1 MSTLDI
7 ETATVAFGRNRDA
20 VTAVDDVSLSVP
32 SGTVL
37 GLVGE
42 SGSGKSTL
50 ARAVAGLQP
59 LTGGRILVDGID
71 IRDRA
76 HRHGRKVQMVFQD
89 PYTSLNPRMN
99 VGASLA
105 EVVRA
110 NGSAGPA
117 GVDHAVAALLDNVRL
132 STATAAKYPGQLSGG
147 MRQRVAVARAL
158 AARPRILIADEI
170 TSALDASVQSA
181 VLNLVRDIH
190 RELGLTILFISHNL
204 AVVRYLADATAVMY
218 RGRIVEQG
226 PSHDVI
232 TAPRHDYTRRLI
244 GSLPT
249 PGEFGDPSR
258 SPVTHPGP

>member
-1 MSTLDI
+1 MSALVV
-7 ETATVAFGRNRDA
+7 ESATVTFGRKDTA

-59 LTGGRILVDGID
+59 LTSGRILADGTD
-71 IRDRA
+71 IGDRA
-76 HRHGRKVQMVFQD
+76 HRRARAVQMVFQD
-89 PYTSLNPRMN
+89 PYTSLNPRMT
-99 VGASLA
+99 VGRSIA
-105 EVVRA
+105 EVLRA
-110 NGSAGPA
+110 NDSAGTV
-117 GVDHAVAALLDNVRL
+117 GVDKRVAELLDSVRL
-132 STATAAKYPGQLSGG
+132 PTAASARYPGQLSGG

-190 RELGLTILFISHNL
+190 RDLGLTILFISHNL
-204 AVVRYLADATAVMY
+204 AVVRYIADATAVMY
-218 RGRIVEQG
+218 RGKIVEQG

-232 TAPRHDYTRRLI
+232 NSPRHGYTRQLI
-244 GSLPT
+244 ASLPT
-249 PGEFGDPSR
+249 PQEFSAPS
-258 SPVTHPGP
+258 